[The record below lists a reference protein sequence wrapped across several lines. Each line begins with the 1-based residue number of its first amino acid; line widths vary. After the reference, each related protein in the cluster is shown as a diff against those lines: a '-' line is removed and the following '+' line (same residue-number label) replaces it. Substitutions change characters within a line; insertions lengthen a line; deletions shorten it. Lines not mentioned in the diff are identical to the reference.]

1 MVTMFLLLIIG
12 IALHIFAYKKAHAD
26 ELTLKRQAFWKEF
39 DESFP
44 QEISDKVNTPISL
57 TTFYHVTETES
68 YESLTKEERGNLLWY
83 LYRLKDLDEEFQ
95 RDLKQ
100 IDYLTWAANIS
111 LFIALILFTN
121 SQI

>member
-12 IALHIFAYKKAHAD
+12 IALHIFAYKKARAD
-26 ELTLKRQAFWKEF
+26 EPTLKRIAFWEEF
-39 DESFP
+39 DERFP
-44 QEISDKVNTPISL
+44 QEIRDEVNTPISL

-68 YESLTKEERGNLLWY
+68 YESLSKEERENLLWK
-83 LYRLKDLDEEFQ
+83 LYRLKDLDEESQ

-111 LFIALILFTN
+111 LFTALILFGRDFL
-121 SQI
+121 